1 MTSVPIATFLAGFG
15 VGLAVAA
22 PIGPMGVLCIQRTL
36 AFGLAAG
43 LATGLGAATVHV
55 TFGSIAALGLEATAV
70 TLLGAGTQGLSLLS
84 ALLLFWFGVRI
95 LNRTTVLDPY
105 LPQSERWLHL
115 YASALLFGLSNPMT
129 VLLFIAVIPALRAS
143 TDLQAAP
150 VLVIGVFLGSILWWT
165 ILSMA
170 TALIRTR
177 LSVGAVA
184 LTNRASGLTLVALGT
199 LMLMKAFEQTLP

>member
-1 MTSVPIATFLAGFG
+1 
-15 VGLAVAA
+15 
-22 PIGPMGVLCIQRTL
+22 
-36 AFGLAAG
+36 
-43 LATGLGAATVHV
+43 
-55 TFGSIAALGLEATAV
+55 
-70 TLLGAGTQGLSLLS
+70 
-84 ALLLFWFGVRI
+84 
-95 LNRTTVLDPY
+95 
-105 LPQSERWLHL
+105 
-115 YASALLFGLSNPMT
+115 MT

-199 LMLMKAFEQTLP
+199 LMLIKAFEQTLP